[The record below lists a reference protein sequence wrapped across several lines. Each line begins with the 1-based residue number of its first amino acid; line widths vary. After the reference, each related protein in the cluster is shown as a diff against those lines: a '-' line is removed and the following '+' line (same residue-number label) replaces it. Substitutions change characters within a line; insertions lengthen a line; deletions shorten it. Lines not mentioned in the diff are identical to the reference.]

1 MEPTRLIVRAIPSLR
16 RAAHSARY
24 AALRLSHGGLVT
36 QQEEHYVH
44 FVSCTDS
51 LNSAWRILLEI
62 KNSPGNSLICAAF
75 QFAIIEYAKPYRT
88 SYGSVVRHHK
98 LPETYV
104 PPAYRELHKRLL
116 DTRDKILAHADLTVQ
131 EAKLHVANVSVGQ
144 RAFIV
149 QNVLHGSA
157 ELSNINSVIALVEHT
172 LDAMYPEA
180 DRLEKQLLLTMGA
193 V

>member
-1 MEPTRLIVRAIPSLR
+1 M
-16 RAAHSARY
+16 
-24 AALRLSHGGLVT
+24 T

-51 LNSAWRILLEI
+51 FNSAWRILHEI
-62 KNSPGNSLICAAF
+62 KNSPGNSLIGAAF

-98 LPETYV
+98 LPDTYV
-104 PPAYRELHKRLL
+104 PSAYGDLHKRLL
-116 DTRDKILAHADLTVQ
+116 NTRDKILAHADLTVM
-131 EAKLHVANVSVGQ
+131 EAKLHVANVSAGQ

-149 QNVLHGSA
+149 QNVLHGAA
-157 ELSNINSVIALVEHT
+157 ELSNLDSIISLVEQT

-180 DRLEKQLLLTMGA
+180 DRLEKLLPLTMGA